1 MHMLDPQLQK
11 SLYAATKRGDIDL
24 MIQLISQG
32 ADVLALTAEGEPIIS
47 YLAQSDIDKS
57 QMRKFIKFI
66 TPYIYK
72 ASKS

>member
-1 MHMLDPQLQK
+1 MPDRKIQK
-11 SLYAATKRGDIDL
+11 TLYSATTRGDVDL
-24 MIQLISQG
+24 MIELISQG
-32 ADVLALTAEGEPIIS
+32 ADILALTKEGEPIIS
-47 YLAQSDIDKS
+47 YLAQSDVDKA